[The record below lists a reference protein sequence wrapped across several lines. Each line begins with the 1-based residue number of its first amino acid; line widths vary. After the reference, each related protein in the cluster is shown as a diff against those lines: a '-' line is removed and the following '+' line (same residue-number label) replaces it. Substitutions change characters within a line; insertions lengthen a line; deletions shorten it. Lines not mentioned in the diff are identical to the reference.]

1 MASVQNSVPPTFSTH
16 HYAPQRLRALF
27 EPRSIALIG
36 ASDKSTWSWMLH
48 GILSQSH
55 YPGRLYYINPR
66 NSIVHG
72 QPAIA
77 RVADIGEAVD
87 LGFVMVPLNSLWSVL
102 QEMVDAG
109 IRNAVILTSGFG
121 ETDDEGKQRQRDLIE
136 FAHKHDLVFLGP
148 NCMGFI
154 NATANVRAMPAAN
167 PPIVMGGVTLISQ
180 SGALTGSMFSYAYTH
195 NVGLNALISTGNEAA
210 LSISDVMDYAI
221 ENESTKV
228 IALFLESIRS
238 PEHFREVAQRALQ
251 RGKPIVVHKI
261 GRSETSARVAQAHTG
276 AFVGDDRVID
286 ALFRQ
291 TGVVRVNSI
300 EDLIITAG
308 VLDRTGVL
316 PGKRLGFCSISGGA
330 CDAAAD
336 RAEQEHIILPTFAEE
351 TKQKLREVLP
361 VLGPVNNPLDTT
373 GAAVTNVQLFEQIL
387 TPIGNDP
394 NVDVLMCAMSL
405 PTNIDSP
412 TSVKMLSAFLESI
425 KAGLDKA
432 ACPAF
437 LIDMLDNE
445 ISDNGRKVIEDVH
458 LPILPGGMDRSL
470 AAIGKAM
477 WWSERY
483 RAAQKAQQLPTQTQ
497 ETQLDSTALAK
508 VHETARGRWSESQAR
523 TLLQQFGI
531 PVIPAQLVNSADE
544 AMTAA
549 TTLGLPVALKIASPD
564 ILHKSD
570 IGGVCLNLHSED
582 EVRNAFT
589 QIMQSSQAIT
599 PTPHIE
605 GVLVSPMRSEG
616 VELLVGVVQDAAWG
630 LALAVGIGGIYVEIL
645 KDTSLRVLPVTRD
658 DIQMMLDELQ
668 GKALLQGARGS
679 KVADIDALVE
689 VIYQISTLAVALQ
702 DNLESLEINPLRV
715 DGSQIEALDVLVTWK
730 DDSDN

>member
-1 MASVQNSVPPTFSTH
+1 MASVHNPVPPTFSTH
-16 HYAPQRLRALF
+16 HYSPQRLRALF
-27 EPRSIALIG
+27 EPQSIALIG

-48 GILSQSH
+48 GILSQSK

-66 NSIVHG
+66 NQTVHG

-77 RVADIGEAVD
+77 RIADIGESVD

-167 PPIVMGGVTLISQ
+167 PPIVPGGVTLISQ
-180 SGALTGSMFSYAYTH
+180 SGALTGSMFSYAFTH

-210 LSISDVMDYAI
+210 LSISNVMDYAI

-238 PEHFREVAQRALQ
+238 PEHFRDVAQRALQ
-251 RGKPIVVHKI
+251 RGKPIVAHKI

-276 AFVGDDRVID
+276 ALVGDDRVID

-308 VLDRTGVL
+308 VLDKTGVL

-336 RAEQEHIILPTFAEE
+336 RAEQEHIILPVFAEE
-351 TKQKLREVLP
+351 TKQTLRTVLP

-394 NVDVLMCAMSL
+394 NVDVLMCSMSL

-437 LIDMLDNE
+437 LIDLLDNE
-445 ISDNGRKVIEDVH
+445 ISDNGRTVIQSLQ
-458 LPILPGGMDRSL
+458 LPVLPGGMDRSL

-483 RAAQKAQQLPTQTQ
+483 RAAQQQSPKSQDAP
-497 ETQLDSTALAK
+497 LDSTALAT
-508 VHETARGRWSESQAR
+508 VHETAHGIWSESQAR

-531 PVIPAQLVNSADE
+531 PVIPAHLVNNADE
-544 AMTAA
+544 AVIAA
-549 TTLGLPVALKIASPD
+549 TTLGLSVAMKIASPD

-570 IGGVCLNLHSED
+570 IGGVHLNLHSED
-582 EVRNAFT
+582 EVRTAFT
-589 QIMQSSQAIT
+589 QIMQAAQALT

-630 LALAVGIGGIYVEIL
+630 PVLAVGIGGIYVEIL
-645 KDTSLRVLPVTRD
+645 KDSSLRVLPVTRN
-658 DIQMMLDELQ
+658 DIHTMLDELQ
-668 GKALLQGARGS
+668 GKALLHGARGS
-679 KVADIDALVE
+679 KAADMTELVE
-689 VIYQISTLAVALQ
+689 VIYKISTLAVALQ

-715 DGSQIEALDVLVTWK
+715 DGSQIEALDALITWK
-730 DDSDN
+730 KEK

>member
-1 MASVQNSVPPTFSTH
+1 MASVQNPVPPIFSTH
-16 HYAPQRLRALF
+16 HYAPERLRALF
-27 EPRSIALIG
+27 EAKSIALIG

-48 GILSQSH
+48 GILSQSK
-55 YPGRLYYINPR
+55 YPGHLYYINPR
-66 NSIVHG
+66 NPTVHG

-77 RVADIGEAVD
+77 RVADIGESVD
-87 LGFVMVPLNSLWSVL
+87 LGFVMVPLNSIESVL

-121 ETDDEGKQRQRDLIE
+121 ETDDEGKQRQQDLIE
-136 FAHKHDLVFLGP
+136 FAHMHDLVFLGP

-154 NATANVRAMPAAN
+154 NAKDNVRAMPAAN
-167 PPIVMGGVTLISQ
+167 PPIVPGGVTLISQ

-195 NVGLNALISTGNEAA
+195 NVGLNALISTGNEAV
-210 LSISDVMDYAI
+210 LSISDVMDYAV
-221 ENESTKV
+221 ENEATKV

-238 PEHFREVAQRALQ
+238 PEHFRNVAQRALQ

-276 AFVGDDRVID
+276 ALVGDDRVID
-286 ALFRQ
+286 GLFRQ
-291 TGVVRVNSI
+291 TGIVRVNSI
-300 EDLIITAG
+300 EDLIVTSG
-308 VLDRTGVL
+308 VLDKTGML

-336 RAEQEHIILPTFAEE
+336 RAEQEHITLPVFAEE
-351 TKQKLREVLP
+351 TKQKLREILP

-387 TPIGNDP
+387 TPMGNDP
-394 NVDVLMCAMSL
+394 NVDVLLCSMSL
-405 PTNIDSP
+405 PTDIDNP
-412 TSVKMLSAFLESI
+412 AAVKMLSAFLESI

-432 ACPAF
+432 TCPAF
-437 LIDMLDNE
+437 LIDILDNE
-445 ISDNGRKVIEDVH
+445 ISDNGRKVIEDLQ

-470 AAIGKAM
+470 AALGKAM

-483 RAAQKAQQLPTQTQ
+483 REAQRQKTQ
-497 ETQLDSTALAK
+497 ESELPFDSTALAT
-508 VHETARGRWSESQAR
+508 VHEKAQGIWSESQAR
-523 TLLQQFGI
+523 TFLQQCGI
-531 PVIPAQLVNSADE
+531 PVIPAQLVSSADE
-544 AMTAA
+544 AATAA
-549 TTLGLPVALKIASPD
+549 ITLGLPVAMKIASPD

-570 IGGVCLNLHSED
+570 IGGVKLNLYSED
-582 EVRNAFT
+582 EVRTAYV
-589 QIMQSSQAIT
+589 QILQSAQAMISA
-599 PTPHIE
+599 PHIE

-630 LALAVGIGGIYVEIL
+630 QVLAVGIGGIYVEIL

-658 DIQMMLDELQ
+658 DVHAMLNELQ

-679 KVADIDALVE
+679 KAADMSALIE
-689 VIYQISTLAVALQ
+689 VIYQISTLAVALK
-702 DNLESLEINPLRV
+702 DNLETLEVNPLRV
-715 DGSQIEALDVLVTWK
+715 NGSQIEALDALITWK
-730 DDSDN
+730 EKT